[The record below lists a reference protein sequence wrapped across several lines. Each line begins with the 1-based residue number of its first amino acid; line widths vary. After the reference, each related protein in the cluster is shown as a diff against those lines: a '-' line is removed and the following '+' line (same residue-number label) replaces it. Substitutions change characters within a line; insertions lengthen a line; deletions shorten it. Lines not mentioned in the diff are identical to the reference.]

1 MSSTATCVVINGSN
15 GDTDSEDI
23 HCFDHIE
30 DIVDM
35 EDIEDIAIDYDQM
48 RDLLVFTSDDMNNG
62 LDGRQLNPIECQ
74 LNADLIEEYFK
85 PNDISKVLEII
96 ETVDTTRETINDVN
110 TSDNCVIESRDNN
123 TNGVNL
129 IPKRKKQKTSDT
141 KSGKQLRFLFEKFG
155 LRVND
160 KSRTNGTNGSQVV
173 DNSGRIHTRSQ
184 TNSKARPSKSDE
196 TLSQPTDQS
205 SNQVKT
211 IVSKSNPK
219 PHSKTQMLANKDSNN
234 ERNVLNDGNLTKN
247 DNQCH
252 RRQLNG
258 NQSKK
263 LVPNNGFKPKIMAF
277 PNHVIHNY
285 SKSCEKI
292 VEPMEPM
299 CAKTSNDNTVTVM
312 STKCDNQLNSSSRSD
327 SRAEGSVAK
336 IHVNTVVNH
345 PSVHIY
351 TNQPKAALDI
361 TVGPIVTTNRLI
373 IF

>member
-30 DIVDM
+30 NIVDM
-35 EDIEDIAIDYDQM
+35 KDIEDIAIDYDQM

-123 TNGVNL
+123 TNGVHL

-184 TNSKARPSKSDE
+184 TNSSAKTLKSDE
-196 TLSQPTDQS
+196 TLRQPTDQS

-219 PHSKTQMLANKDSNN
+219 PYSKTQMLANKDSNN

-263 LVPNNGFKPKIMAF
+263 LVPNNGFKPKVKAF
-277 PNHVIHNY
+277 PNHVMQNY
-285 SKSCEKI
+285 SKSCEQI
-292 VEPMEPM
+292 VEPM
-299 CAKTSNDNTVTVM
+299 CAKTSNDNTV
-312 STKCDNQLNSSSRSD
+312 
-327 SRAEGSVAK
+327 AK
-336 IHVNTVVNH
+336 IHINTVVNH